1 MYTIRTLPSPA
12 VPSTAYCTL
21 CRAAN
26 RAVLSSTPATVA
38 VPYCAALQLQ
48 QRQRSLSA
56 VVLNG
61 GAAAATDRAPAHRP
75 SRLHMHCHRS
85 RNLRSGCFHSH
96 PSPKDGLLGHPPALR
111 WALFKFSPPLLLLQ
125 SPTTNTPPAG
135 PTGRP
140 RARGGWFPH
149 KSPSEVG
156 SSALAL

>member
-1 MYTIRTLPSPA
+1 MYAIRTLPSPA

-75 SRLHMHCHRS
+75 SRLHMHCHCS

-111 WALFKFSPPLLLLQ
+111 WALLKFSPAPL
-125 SPTTNTPPAG
+125 PPSSSKGMSA
-135 PTGRP
+135 
-140 RARGGWFPH
+140 RASRIDRTD
-149 KSPSEVG
+149 
-156 SSALAL
+156 LATRLEHRCVACM